1 MVDTV
6 TPLSDSEK
14 FKSFAIFGL
23 TLVGAEVAL
32 IFGMGVD
39 TWSQLKTLDWPI
51 MSMLAIACTQ
61 TIAWLTLSPKKEPV
75 GADK

>member
-1 MVDTV
+1 MVDTI

-14 FKSFAIFGL
+14 FRSCSIYFL
-23 TLVGAEVAL
+23 TLIGAEVAL

-39 TWSQLKTLDWPI
+39 TWSQLRTLDWPV
-51 MSMLAIACTQ
+51 MSMIAIACTQ

-75 GADK
+75 GVDK